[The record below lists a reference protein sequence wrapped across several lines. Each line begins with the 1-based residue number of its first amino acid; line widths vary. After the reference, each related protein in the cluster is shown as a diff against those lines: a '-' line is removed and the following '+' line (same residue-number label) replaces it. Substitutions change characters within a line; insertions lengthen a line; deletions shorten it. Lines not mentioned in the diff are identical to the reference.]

1 MLTEK
6 AIEAKIVDAIKAL
19 NLKGVAVIGSRQSS
33 AASTV
38 KGEDANAKAAIVV
51 ALGFRSNDSFSL
63 PTANLSGSIALSTRI
78 EASANDALHDEI
90 LSSLAA
96 LLAHWHSHGVEFSA
110 ALSTEDFFAT
120 EFRLDGGS
128 GKSFDRSDRN
138 FEESI
143 NFTIRGAFR
152 T

>member
-6 AIEAKIVDAIKAL
+6 EIEAKIVDAIKAL
-19 NLKGVAVIGSRQSS
+19 NLEGVAVIGSRQSS

-38 KGEDANAKAAIVV
+38 KGENANASAVVVV
-51 ALGFRSNDSFSL
+51 ALGFRANDSFSL

-78 EASANDALHDEI
+78 ERSANDALHDEI
-90 LSSLAA
+90 LSSLAS
-96 LLAHWHSHGVEFSA
+96 LLATWHAHGVEFSA

-128 GKSFDRSDRN
+128 GKTIDRSERV